1 MKSKNSPYVKIIPL
15 GGLGEVGK
23 NMAIIESDK
32 DIVIIDA
39 GIGFIKKNEIP
50 GIEII
55 IPDITYLEEKK
66 HKIKGIIVTHG
77 HEDHIGAIPFILD
90 SFDIPIYAPAMA
102 CELLRKKIYRSR
114 TDISPKIFLT
124 KEDNKYKL
132 GDMSF
137 ELFPVSH
144 SIPDSYGILINT
156 PCGNIVHSGDFKFDK
171 KPTIGN
177 EYRTNINHLK
187 KILKDE
193 IMVLMSDST
202 NAEEEGYSISEQEVK
217 KSINSII
224 KSHNN
229 RIIIST
235 FASQISRNKIIS
247 DACIKYNKKL
257 CIVGKSMIDNTKIA
271 KNLGHIKSYEDLI
284 IRQDQINNLNQNN
297 LVILTT
303 GSQGEKQSGLV
314 RIANN
319 NHKNIQIKD
328 GDTVVISASTIPGN
342 EVQVN
347 DAINKLLKLGAKVI
361 TDKNHTIHASGHAYK
376 NELKELIN
384 TVKPK
389 FFVPVHGELKMQIAH
404 GKIAESEN
412 INKENIFILEN
423 GEVLLLKDKKLNKNG
438 KVPAENILIDGK
450 NLIYE
455 DDEIIKERN
464 QIYKN
469 GLILVTILFD
479 SKYKLSKI
487 VDLMSY
493 GVIIDD
499 SYENIKY
506 IKDSLEQN
514 INSSIKKQP
523 KNKKNEN
530 FIKEY
535 SANFLRQKLDIKS
548 KIIVSLVNND

>member
-1 MKSKNSPYVKIIPL
+1 VKIIPI
-15 GGLGEVGK
+15 GGLDEVGK
-23 NMAIIESDK
+23 NMTIIESDK

-39 GIGFIKKNEIP
+39 GIGFIKKKEIP
-50 GIEII
+50 GIEIA

-66 HKIKGIIVTHG
+66 QKIKGIIVTHG

-90 SFDIPIYAPAMA
+90 SLSIPVYAPRMA
-102 CELLRKKIYRSR
+102 CELIRKKLYRSR
-114 TDISPKIFLT
+114 NNISPKIFPI
-124 KEDNKYKL
+124 KENNEYKL
-132 GDMSF
+132 GDIVF
-137 ELFPVSH
+137 EFFPVCH
-144 SIPDSYGILINT
+144 SIPDSYGLLINT

-171 KPTIGN
+171 NPTIGN
-177 EYRTNINHLK
+177 DYKTNINHLK
-187 KILKDE
+187 RILKDE
-193 IMVLMSDST
+193 VMILMSEST
-202 NAEEEGYSISEQEVK
+202 NAEEEGYSISDEEVK

-235 FASQISRNKIIS
+235 FASQISRTKIIS
-247 DACIKYNKKL
+247 DACIKYNKRL
-257 CIVGKSMIDNTKIA
+257 CIVGKSMIENTKIA
-271 KNLGHIKSYEDLI
+271 KNLGHISSYEELM
-284 IRQDQINNLNQNN
+284 IRPDQINNINQNN

-319 NHKNIQIKD
+319 NDKNIQIRD

-347 DAINKLLKLGAKVI
+347 EAINKLLKLGAKVI
-361 TDKNHTIHASGHAYK
+361 TDKDQTIHTSGHAHK

-389 FFVPVHGELKMQIAH
+389 FFVPVHGEIKMQMAH

-412 INKENIFILEN
+412 INQENIFILEN
-423 GEVLLLKDKKLNKNG
+423 GEVLLLKDKKLEING
-438 KVPAENILIDGK
+438 KVPAENILVDGK

-455 DDEIIKERN
+455 DDVIIKERN

-469 GLILVTILFD
+469 GIILVTILSD
-479 SKYKLSKI
+479 SKYEINKI
-487 VDLMSY
+487 VDLKSY

-499 SYENIKY
+499 SYENIKF
-506 IKDSLEQN
+506 IKDSLEKN

-523 KNKKNEN
+523 KNKKIEN

-535 SANFLRQKLDIKS
+535 SSNFLKQKLDIKS
-548 KIIVSLVNND
+548 KIIVSLVNHG

>member
-1 MKSKNSPYVKIIPL
+1 MKIIPI

-23 NMAIIESDK
+23 NMTIIESDK

-50 GIEII
+50 GIEIV

-66 HKIKGIIVTHG
+66 QKIKGIIVTHG

-90 SFDIPIYAPAMA
+90 SFNIPVYAPGMA
-102 CELLRKKIYRSR
+102 CELIRKKLYRSSNK
-114 TDISPKIFLT
+114 ISPKIFPT
-124 KEDNKYKL
+124 KENNKYKL
-132 GDMSF
+132 GDIVF
-137 ELFPVSH
+137 ELFPVCH
-144 SIPDSYGILINT
+144 SIPDSYGLLINT

-171 KPTIGN
+171 NPTIGN
-177 EYRTNINHLK
+177 EYKNNINHLK
-187 KILKDE
+187 KILKNE
-193 IMVLMSDST
+193 VMILMSDST
-202 NAEEEGYSISEQEVK
+202 NAEEDGYSISEQEVK
-217 KSINSII
+217 KSISSII

-229 RIIIST
+229 RIIVST

-257 CIVGKSMIDNTKIA
+257 CIVGKSMIENTKIA
-271 KNLGHIKSYEDLI
+271 KNLGHISSYEELM
-284 IRQDQINNLNQNN
+284 IRPDQINNINQNN

-303 GSQGEKQSGLV
+303 GSQGERQSGLV

-319 NHKNIQIKD
+319 DHKNIQIRD
-328 GDTVVISASTIPGN
+328 GDTVIISASTIPGN

-347 DAINKLLKLGAKVI
+347 DTINKLLKLGAEVI

-376 NELKELIN
+376 NELKEFIK
-384 TVKPK
+384 TVNPK
-389 FFVPVHGELKMQIAH
+389 FFVPIHGEIKMQIAH

-412 INKENIFILEN
+412 IKKENIFILEN
-423 GEVLLLKDKKLNKNG
+423 GEVLLLKDEKLDTNG

-469 GLILVTILFD
+469 GLILVTILLD
-479 SKYKLSKI
+479 SKYAVNKI
-487 VDLMSY
+487 VDLISY

-499 SYENIKY
+499 SYENIKF
-506 IKDSLEQN
+506 IKDSLEKN
-514 INSSIKKQP
+514 INSGLKKQP
-523 KNKKNEN
+523 KNKNIKN

-535 SANFLRQKLDIKS
+535 SSNFLKQKLDAKS
-548 KIIVSLVNND
+548 KIIVRLVNND

>member
-1 MKSKNSPYVKIIPL
+1 
-15 GGLGEVGK
+15 
-23 NMAIIESDK
+23 
-32 DIVIIDA
+32 
-39 GIGFIKKNEIP
+39 
-50 GIEII
+50 
-55 IPDITYLEEKK
+55 
-66 HKIKGIIVTHG
+66 
-77 HEDHIGAIPFILD
+77 
-90 SFDIPIYAPAMA
+90 
-102 CELLRKKIYRSR
+102 
-114 TDISPKIFLT
+114 
-124 KEDNKYKL
+124 
-132 GDMSF
+132 
-137 ELFPVSH
+137 
-144 SIPDSYGILINT
+144 
-156 PCGNIVHSGDFKFDK
+156 
-171 KPTIGN
+171 
-177 EYRTNINHLK
+177 
-187 KILKDE
+187 
-193 IMVLMSDST
+193 
-202 NAEEEGYSISEQEVK
+202 
-217 KSINSII
+217 
-224 KSHNN
+224 
-229 RIIIST
+229 
-235 FASQISRNKIIS
+235 
-247 DACIKYNKKL
+247 
-257 CIVGKSMIDNTKIA
+257 MIDNTKIA

-423 GEVLLLKDKKLNKNG
+423 GEVLLLKDKKLDKNG

-487 VDLMSY
+487 VDLISY

-499 SYENIKY
+499 SYENIKS

>member
-1 MKSKNSPYVKIIPL
+1 MKSKNSPYVKIIPI

-90 SFDIPIYAPAMA
+90 SFDIPIYAPAIA
-102 CELLRKKIYRSR
+102 CELLRKKFYRSR

-124 KEDNKYKL
+124 KEDNEYKL

-156 PCGNIVHSGDFKFDK
+156 PSGNIVHSGDFKFDK
-171 KPTIGN
+171 NPTIGN
-177 EYRTNINHLK
+177 EYKTNINHLK

-202 NAEEEGYSISEQEVK
+202 NAENEGYSISEQEVK

-284 IRQDQINNLNQNN
+284 IRPDQINNINQNN

-384 TVKPK
+384 IVKPK

-423 GEVLLLKDKKLNKNG
+423 GEVLLLKDKKLDKNG

-487 VDLMSY
+487 VDLLSY

-499 SYENIKY
+499 SYENIQS
-506 IKDSLEQN
+506 IKDSLEKN
-514 INSSIKKQP
+514 INNSIKKQP

-535 SANFLRQKLDIKS
+535 SANFLKQKLDIKS
-548 KIIVSLVNND
+548 KIIVSLMKND